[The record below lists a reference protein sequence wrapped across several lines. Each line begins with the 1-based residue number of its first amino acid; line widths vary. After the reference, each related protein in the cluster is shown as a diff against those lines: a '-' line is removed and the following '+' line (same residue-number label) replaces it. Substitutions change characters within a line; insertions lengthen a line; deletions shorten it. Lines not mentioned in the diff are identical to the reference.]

1 MLSLRELDPALRT
14 RTRNAL
20 VGPNPGGEIGRVMA
34 VVARVLPAAQPP
46 VDHLLPDMSRRGT
59 ERRHA
64 VDHID
69 DEVVAI
75 EVVEHDHVEGRGRRA
90 FLLVSADGDGGV
102 IGAPVRGWMSERG
115 VAVVRD
121 YEGHDVLV

>member
-1 MLSLRELDPALRT
+1 QYTWTHASLAIKLSMSKLDLALRT
-14 RTRNAL
+14 STRKAQ
-20 VGPNPGGEIGRVMA
+20 VGPNPGGDIGRVLA

-75 EVVEHDHVEGRGRRA
+75 EVVEHDHVDGRGRRG
-90 FLLVSADGDGGV
+90 FLLVSADVAVGV
-102 IGAPVRGWMSERG
+102 IGA
-115 VAVVRD
+115 
-121 YEGHDVLV
+121 